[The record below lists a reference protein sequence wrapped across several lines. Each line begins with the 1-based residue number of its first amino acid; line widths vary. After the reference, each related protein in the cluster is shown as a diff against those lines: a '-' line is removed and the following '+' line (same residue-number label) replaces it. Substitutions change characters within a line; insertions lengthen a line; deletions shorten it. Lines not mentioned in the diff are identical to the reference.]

1 MAVERKPVKGLL
13 EVLTDRLSHERPHL
27 AIWVKFIRPEDMRKS
42 SMVSMM
48 NIRKDLLKFVM
59 LERAAAIISLSWIRG
74 LIFIQVTSCVVTTK
88 LLKIKHLSRFFK
100 HYSRDFITLFS
111 AFVQGRSADV
121 SGTPE
126 RAIVV
131 VMN

>member
-1 MAVERKPVKGLL
+1 
-13 EVLTDRLSHERPHL
+13 
-27 AIWVKFIRPEDMRKS
+27 
-42 SMVSMM
+42 MVSMM
-48 NIRKDLLKFVM
+48 KDWKVLLKFVM
-59 LERAAAIISLSWIRG
+59 LERAAEIFSLSWIRG

-88 LLKIKHLSRFFK
+88 LLKIKHLSKFFK
-100 HYSRDFITLFS
+100 HFFRDFLTLFS
-111 AFVQGRSADV
+111 AFVHGRSADV

>member
-1 MAVERKPVKGLL
+1 
-13 EVLTDRLSHERPHL
+13 
-27 AIWVKFIRPEDMRKS
+27 
-42 SMVSMM
+42 MM
-48 NIRKDLLKFVM
+48 NVRKDLLKFVM
-59 LERAAAIISLSWIRG
+59 LEGAAAILSLSWIRG
-74 LIFIQVTSCVVTTK
+74 LVFIQVTSCVVTTR
-88 LLKIKHLSRFFK
+88 LLKIKHLSKIFK
-100 HYSRDFITLFS
+100 HYFRVFLTLFS

>member
-1 MAVERKPVKGLL
+1 M
-13 EVLTDRLSHERPHL
+13 
-27 AIWVKFIRPEDMRKS
+27 RPEDVRKS

-48 NIRKDLLKFVM
+48 KDWKDLLKFVM
-59 LERAAAIISLSWIRG
+59 LERAAATISLSWIRG
-74 LIFIQVTSCVVTTK
+74 LIFIYRNLKCGNSK
-88 LLKIKHLSRFFK
+88 LLKIKHLSKFFK
-100 HYSRDFITLFS
+100 HYFRDFLTLFS
-111 AFVQGRSADV
+111 AFVQGRSEGV

>member
-1 MAVERKPVKGLL
+1 
-13 EVLTDRLSHERPHL
+13 
-27 AIWVKFIRPEDMRKS
+27 
-42 SMVSMM
+42 MVSMM
-48 NIRKDLLKFVM
+48 KVRKDLPKFVM

-74 LIFIQVTSCVVTTK
+74 QAFIQIFRHC
-88 LLKIKHLSRFFK
+88 F
-100 HYSRDFITLFS
+100 RDFLTLLP

-121 SGTPE
+121 SGIPE